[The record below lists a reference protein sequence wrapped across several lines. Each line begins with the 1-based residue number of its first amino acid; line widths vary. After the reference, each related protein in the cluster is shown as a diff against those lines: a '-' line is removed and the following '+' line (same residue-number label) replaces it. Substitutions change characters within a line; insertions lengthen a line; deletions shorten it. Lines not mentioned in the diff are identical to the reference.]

1 MSFEYDIL
9 NIDDPTASL
18 KNYLKDYVDVDRLDS
33 DSNAKQEGKELKRI
47 FSDLIKENEEVKL
60 IMNNS
65 LQSEQFVYDL
75 YKSSEKTIKNNS
87 TV

>member
-1 MSFEYDIL
+1 MCI
-9 NIDDPTASL
+9 
-18 KNYLKDYVDVDRLDS
+18 RDS
-33 DSNAKQEGKELKRI
+33 DPATAVAAAGKLYAKQEGKELKRI

-65 LQSEQFVYDL
+65 LQGEQFVYDL

>member
-18 KNYLKDYVDVDRLDS
+18 KNYLKDYVDVDLIVSNS
-33 DSNAKQEGKELKRI
+33 DARQEGKELKRI
-47 FSDLIKENEEVKL
+47 FSDLIKENDEVKL

-65 LQSEQFVYDL
+65 LQGEQWVYDL

>member
-18 KNYLKDYVDVDRLDS
+18 KNYLKDYVDVDLIISNS
-33 DSNAKQEGKELKRI
+33 DARQEGKELKRI
-47 FSDLIKENEEVKL
+47 FSDLIKENDEVKR

-65 LQSEQFVYDL
+65 LQGEQWVYDL